1 MAVDTE
7 RLQGFLSRVVD
18 DLGATMA
25 AGCVVIGDR
34 LGLYRALADPPLRR
48 WRPQELATRTA
59 TAPRYVEEW
68 LRAQA
73 AGGYVEYDPTS
84 DTYWLTE
91 EQAAVLADPD
101 GSLFAPGVF
110 QLALSVLAAEA
121 EIATAFRTGEGINQ
135 RRHDDG
141 APTNRGRLRRPG
153 YGANLVSRWLPA
165 LTGVE
170 AGLNSGIR
178 VADIGC
184 GSGAATVLMA
194 RAFPRSTFAG
204 VDADGGSVERA
215 RDRATADGLAG
226 RVRFDVASPQDF
238 DGGPYD
244 LITTLD
250 SLHGLGD
257 PLGAARRVRQQLA
270 PGGTWMIVEP
280 AAGSSVPE
288 NFNSVGRF
296 YYSFSTFRCVPK
308 ALSEHGS
315 YSLGAQAGEEPV
327 RRLASCAGFR
337 TFRQVART
345 PFNHVFEARP

>member
-1 MAVDTE
+1 MAVETD

-18 DLGATMA
+18 DLAATMA
-25 AGCVVIGDR
+25 AGCVVLGDR

-48 WRPQELATRTA
+48 WRPQELATRTE

-73 AGGYVEYDPTS
+73 AGGYVEYDPAG
-84 DTYWLTE
+84 DTYWLTA

-101 GSLFAPGVF
+101 GALFAPGVF

-121 EIATAFRTGEGINQ
+121 EITDAFRTGEGVG
-135 RRHDDG
+135 RHRHHDG
-141 APTNRGRLRRPG
+141 VRAGLGRLCRPG

-165 LTGVE
+165 LPGVE
-170 AGLNSGIR
+170 AGLRSGIR

-184 GSGAATVLMA
+184 GSGAATMLMA

-204 VDADGGSVERA
+204 VDADRGSVERA
-215 RDRATADGLAG
+215 RERAAADGAAG

-244 LITTLD
+244 LITSLD
-250 SLHGLGD
+250 SLHDLGD

-288 NFNSVGRF
+288 NLNPVGRF
-296 YYSFSTFRCVPK
+296 YYSFSTLRCVPN

-315 YSLGAQAGEEPV
+315 YSLGAQAGEGPV
-327 RRLASCAGFR
+327 RRLATCAGFG
-337 TFRQVART
+337 TFRRIART
-345 PFNHVFEARP
+345 PFNQVFEARP